1 MKIPKKSIICEYVGE
16 VVTLRECGQLD
27 LMGENDSKMD
37 LWVGRHSDQKLVIR
51 PQKWTNIARFING
64 VKGKHS
70 DRNVT
75 SLKVCYQGIPVILL
89 IALRDIEK
97 GESLCYDYNA
107 GEIQAKYDT
116 SCFVE

>member
-1 MKIPKKSIICEYVGE
+1 M
-16 VVTLRECGQLD
+16 
-27 LMGENDSKMD
+27 
-37 LWVGRHSDQKLVIR
+37 
-51 PQKWTNIARFING
+51 
-64 VKGKHS
+64 
-70 DRNVT
+70 T

-116 SCFVE
+116 SGFVE